1 MCFLTMTLLLWSVV
15 LRELLKFNLLMDIND
30 AALRIAELHFV
41 SQPLS
46 VMKNFMACFNHENE
60 IKLLSSPQRA
70 FFWNLKQVLKQQTF

>member
-30 AALRIAELHFV
+30 ATLGIAGLRFV

-46 VMKNFMACFNHENE
+46 VTKNFMVCFNHANK
-60 IKLLSSPQRA
+60 IKLLSSPKRA
-70 FFWNLKQVLKQQTF
+70 FFWHLK